1 MVLISDKLRHELNEG
16 HRIEETIWTIL
27 ALENVRQFIEVY
39 SVGLEGLKDWL

>member
-1 MVLISDKLRHELNEG
+1 MNWNEE

-39 SVGLEGLKDWL
+39 SVGLEGLRTGYKNI